1 MTSLSHSIKGN
12 KSIGKYNIPA
22 GMGIQPSVNNHTI
35 PTNPIRYRIDLLPDS
50 YPTIRND
57 NAIPQCHPTT
67 DRPPRPLSPAV
78 LRPPPPALYTL
89 YTLHSS
95 LPLARS
101 SPPIIPSPLLS
112 ATSHNFPSTSHSRA
126 KCKVPACPPP
136 TRRPDPTRSDD
147 RTHLFYIPCRPCPHA
162 VMASDTGHTS
172 SFPPQAVP
180 DALSVRASP
189 ITDPCPFCGG
199 AARAGCRD
207 VHGADR
213 SLDEWSIDISFWYVT
228 CDVCGASVFSPT
240 GAEDARTRW
249 SRRAPAPVA
258 VLPVPPEDAPA
269 PVADA
274 PRPIS
279 IPSDGTLLP
288 ILDSDSAL
296 RYL

>member
-1 MTSLSHSIKGN
+1 
-12 KSIGKYNIPA
+12 
-22 GMGIQPSVNNHTI
+22 
-35 PTNPIRYRIDLLPDS
+35 
-50 YPTIRND
+50 
-57 NAIPQCHPTT
+57 
-67 DRPPRPLSPAV
+67 
-78 LRPPPPALYTL
+78 
-89 YTLHSS
+89 
-95 LPLARS
+95 
-101 SPPIIPSPLLS
+101 
-112 ATSHNFPSTSHSRA
+112 
-126 KCKVPACPPP
+126 
-136 TRRPDPTRSDD
+136 
-147 RTHLFYIPCRPCPHA
+147 
-162 VMASDTGHTS
+162 MASDIGLTS

-213 SLDEWSIDISFWYVT
+213 SLDEWSIDISFWYVV

-258 VLPVPPEDAPA
+258 VLPVPPKDTDTDAS
-269 PVADA
+269 DI

-279 IPSDGTLLP
+279 IPSDGTLLS

>member
-1 MTSLSHSIKGN
+1 
-12 KSIGKYNIPA
+12 
-22 GMGIQPSVNNHTI
+22 
-35 PTNPIRYRIDLLPDS
+35 
-50 YPTIRND
+50 
-57 NAIPQCHPTT
+57 
-67 DRPPRPLSPAV
+67 
-78 LRPPPPALYTL
+78 
-89 YTLHSS
+89 
-95 LPLARS
+95 
-101 SPPIIPSPLLS
+101 
-112 ATSHNFPSTSHSRA
+112 
-126 KCKVPACPPP
+126 
-136 TRRPDPTRSDD
+136 
-147 RTHLFYIPCRPCPHA
+147 
-162 VMASDTGHTS
+162 MASDIGLTS

-199 AARAGCRD
+199 TARAGCRD

-258 VLPVPPEDAPA
+258 VLPVPPKDTDTDAS
-269 PVADA
+269 DI

-279 IPSDGTLLP
+279 IPSDGTLLS

>member
-1 MTSLSHSIKGN
+1 MT
-12 KSIGKYNIPA
+12 
-22 GMGIQPSVNNHTI
+22 
-35 PTNPIRYRIDLLPDS
+35 
-50 YPTIRND
+50 
-57 NAIPQCHPTT
+57 
-67 DRPPRPLSPAV
+67 
-78 LRPPPPALYTL
+78 
-89 YTLHSS
+89 
-95 LPLARS
+95 
-101 SPPIIPSPLLS
+101 
-112 ATSHNFPSTSHSRA
+112 
-126 KCKVPACPPP
+126 
-136 TRRPDPTRSDD
+136 
-147 RTHLFYIPCRPCPHA
+147 
-162 VMASDTGHTS
+162 SDTGHTS

-258 VLPVPPEDAPA
+258 VLPLRPVPPKDTDTDASS
-269 PVADA
+269 V

-279 IPSDGTLLP
+279 IASDGTLLP